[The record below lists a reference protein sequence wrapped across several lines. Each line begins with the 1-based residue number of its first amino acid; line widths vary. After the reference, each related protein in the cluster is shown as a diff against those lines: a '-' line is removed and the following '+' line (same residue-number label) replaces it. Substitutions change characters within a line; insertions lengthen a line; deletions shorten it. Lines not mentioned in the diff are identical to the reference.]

1 LTIPSLATDFINPA
15 IRISAMITDRENV
28 FTILGNIVIMKVQPS
43 LNDII
48 IVISN
53 RKSLLYLLRIRAGKY
68 QWENE

>member
-15 IRISAMITDRENV
+15 IRISAMITDGENV